1 MERNVTARLQE
12 SRWRSRSV
20 CLSYDRPGNVR
31 ELENAIERAGIGPH
45 GLDTAGRSAGTILET
60 ETRTTP
66 SSTKYHEAVAVTK
79 KRIILQAMDQAK
91 GNFTD
96 AAKLFGR

>member
-31 ELENAIERAGIGPH
+31 ELENASNA
-45 GLDTAGRSAGTILET
+45 LALGRTDSILLEDLPEVILET

-79 KRIILQAMDQAK
+79 KR
-91 GNFTD
+91 
-96 AAKLFGR
+96 